1 MESASQHT
9 EFSAATSDGLKLHGQ
24 AWMPSAPCG
33 IIVVVHGLAEHSG
46 RYEGFA
52 QRANAL
58 GFGVVAIDLRGHG
71 RSPGEALWVNAFDD
85 YLLDLDA
92 LVLSVKE
99 MAPECPLFLMGH
111 SLGGAIAL
119 RWVSMRADQAAGL
132 SGLVL
137 SSAALKVGP
146 GTPAVLVKLAPMIS
160 RWLPRLRTQALNANL
175 ISSLPA
181 EVARYREDPLVCL
194 RAPPARTGAEVLSV
208 MSLNLAVAHKLTLPL
223 YIFHGTADTLTSPEG
238 SVALHA
244 AWGGNDRS
252 LRLWS
257 GSMHETL
264 NDIDRE
270 AVMKELFAWLQP
282 RSLGKVCKNRFTK
295 SFIGETNV

>member
-1 MESASQHT
+1 
-9 EFSAATSDGLKLHGQ
+9 
-24 AWMPSAPCG
+24 MPSAPLG

-46 RYEGFA
+46 RYHDFA
-52 QRANAL
+52 QRANTE
-58 GFGVVAIDLRGHG
+58 GFGVVAVDLRGHG
-71 RSPGEALWVNAFDD
+71 QSPGEALWVNTFDD

-92 LVLSVKE
+92 LMLSVKQIS
-99 MAPECPLFLMGH
+99 PDCPLFLMGH

-119 RWVSMRADQAAGL
+119 RWVSMRAEQAAGL

-146 GTPAVLVKLAPMIS
+146 GTPAALVKLAPLIS

-175 ISSLPA
+175 ISSLA
-181 EVARYREDPLVCL
+181 SEVARYREDPLVCL
-194 RAPPARTGAEVLSV
+194 RAPPARTGAEVLAV
-208 MSLNLAVAHKLTLPL
+208 MPLNLAAAHKLTLPL
-223 YIFHGTADTLTSPEG
+223 YVFHGTADTLTSPEG

-244 AWGGNDRS
+244 AWGGSDRS
-252 LRLWS
+252 LRLWP

-270 AVMKELFAWLQP
+270 GVMKELFAWLQP
-282 RSLGKVCKNRFTK
+282 RSLRKVCKNRFTK
-295 SFIGETNV
+295 SFIGEANV